1 MDKIFRLVRNQISK
15 SYIQDEMLYFY
26 SATMYKLFVT
36 LVFDLNNFLWY
47 HKLFCFQKYI
57 PAWKLSYLFTE
68 RDFERIMKDNSE
80 PLKKFCFGKVV
91 RLIIGDTPFIMLL
104 FYCVGNE
111 QHIYKRHI
119 RYKKEFSVNYICPQ
133 LDFSKKIDNNCF
145 ISQGEGFHR
154 YECNSKKLFSL
165 FTGKNYYKYK

>member
-1 MDKIFRLVRNQISK
+1 MDKIFRLVRNQTSK

-26 SATMYKLFVT
+26 SATLYKRFVT
-36 LVFDLNNFLWY
+36 LAFDLNNYLWH
-47 HKLFCFQKYI
+47 HKLFCFQKYV

-68 RDFERIMKDNSE
+68 QDFERIMKDNSE
-80 PLKKFCFGKVV
+80 LLKKFYFGKVI
-91 RLIIGDTPFIMLL
+91 RLIIDNTPVIILL

-111 QHIYKRHI
+111 QHIYRKHI
-119 RYKKEFSVNYICPQ
+119 RYKKKFSVNHTSLK

-154 YECNSKKLFSL
+154 YECDSKKLSSL